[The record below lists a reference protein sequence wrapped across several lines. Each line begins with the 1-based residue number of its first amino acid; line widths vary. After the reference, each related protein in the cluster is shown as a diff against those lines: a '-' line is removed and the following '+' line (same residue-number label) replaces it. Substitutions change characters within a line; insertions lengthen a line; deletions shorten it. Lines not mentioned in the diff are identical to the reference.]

1 MENIIGPGNHLRYQ
15 LLIENGSLDQAAIE
29 SVKIGAVSGAEV
41 VQHDDIGLV
50 LVVFDQM
57 AADESRP
64 AGDDDFHPAT
74 SRTSFS
80 MAASCAS
87 MLATN
92 ANCVRQRSRL
102 CPARLVL
109 K

>member
-1 MENIIGPGNHLRYQ
+1 MENIIGSGNQLRDQ
-15 LLIENGSLDQAAIE
+15 LMIKNGSLDQAAIE
-29 SVKIGAVSGAEV
+29 PIKIGAVSGAEV
-41 VQHDDIGLV
+41 VQHDDIGFV

-87 MLATN
+87 MLATS
-92 ANCVRQRSRL
+92 ASCARQRSRF
-102 CPARLVL
+102 
-109 K
+109 

>member
-1 MENIIGPGNHLRYQ
+1 MEDIIGPGNHLRYQ
-15 LLIENGSLDQAAIE
+15 FLIEDGSLDQAAIE

-50 LVVFDQM
+50 LVVLDQM
-57 AADESRP
+57 TPDESRS

-87 MLATN
+87 MLATS
-92 ANCVRQRSRL
+92 ASCARHRSRF
-102 CPARLVL
+102 
-109 K
+109 